1 MSSFGKRIHCFKC
14 QRPAQAANRVIGT
27 RGRTRDES
35 SSKAQTLLQSNMGF
49 WLWPGVRG
57 RLLDRKTELSP
68 LGCQF
73 PPSLSPCFFPQ
84 VRVTHSVALF
94 FILSDSYIPR
104 EQCLPVGWIGL
115 HNTFISSG

>member
-35 SSKAQTLLQSNMGF
+35 SSEAQTLLQSNMGF

-57 RLLDRKTELSP
+57 RLLDRKTEAEPSRLSI
-68 LGCQF
+68 
-73 PPSLSPCFFPQ
+73 PSLPEPMLLP
-84 VRVTHSVALF
+84 TGE
-94 FILSDSYIPR
+94 SDSLGGIVFYT
-104 EQCLPVGWIGL
+104 E
-115 HNTFISSG
+115 